1 MNHSF
6 DIDRAIKYGV
16 PQAIIL
22 ENMLFW
28 LAHNKA
34 FGKNIHDGK
43 VWTYNSVAAYAEL
56 FPYWTIDQIRRYFES
71 LEKDKVLIA
80 GNFNKKKYDK
90 TKWHTVNDQSLIPHW
105 QISQRRKSQKDLAD
119 LPDALGELAEPIPD
133 IKTDE
138 RQIADS
144 LPLNPRT
151 FEHKNTPKKSKV
163 VSDQECNHILNI
175 MREHDKWFNRTQEII
190 KLITQS
196 IKHNGFQETEK
207 AVKGRLMVKKGKD
220 KSWRWLFVGN
230 SDYLDALAA
239 YDKENAADED
249 MRKRWSPE
257 PTQITSEELSELEAR
272 LAEI

>member
-1 MNHSF
+1 
-6 DIDRAIKYGV
+6 
-16 PQAIIL
+16 
-22 ENMLFW
+22 
-28 LAHNKA
+28 
-34 FGKNIHDGK
+34 
-43 VWTYNSVAAYAEL
+43 
-56 FPYWTIDQIRRYFES
+56 
-71 LEKDKVLIA
+71 
-80 GNFNKKKYDK
+80 
-90 TKWHTVNDQSLIPHW
+90 
-105 QISQRRKSQKDLAD
+105 
-119 LPDALGELAEPIPD
+119 
-133 IKTDE
+133 
-138 RQIADS
+138 
-144 LPLNPRT
+144 
-151 FEHKNTPKKSKV
+151 
-163 VSDQECNHILNI
+163 

-196 IKHNGFQETEK
+196 IKHNGFEETEK